1 MMKKNYITPDF
12 QAVLVENADVLT
24 TSGKGVV
31 DIGGGD
37 LGISGSDLFRNGN
50 Q

>member
-1 MMKKNYITPDF
+1 MKKNYMTPDF

-24 TSGKGVV
+24 TSGKGVL

-37 LGISGSDLFRNGN
+37 LGVSGSDLFRNGN

>member
-1 MMKKNYITPDF
+1 MKKNYITPDF
-12 QAVLVENADVLT
+12 QAVLVETADVLT
-24 TSGKGVV
+24 ASGKGVL

-37 LGISGSDLFRNGN
+37 LGVSGSDLFRNGN